1 MRDLSS
7 DSKTPVS
14 NRTVLLAI
22 VVTLAISASPVFAQQ
37 SCESLT
43 TLKLSGATVTSAA
56 TIAAGPLAGPA
67 GPGGG
72 ANAATVAA
80 RWK

>member
-1 MRDLSS
+1 M
-7 DSKTPVS
+7 S
-14 NRTVLLAI
+14 NRTLILTV
-22 VVTLAISASPVFAQQ
+22 VVTLAVSASPVFAQQ
-37 SCESLT
+37 SCESLS

-72 ANAATVAA
+72 ANAAAIRAGTL
-80 RWK
+80 